1 MKTKNLLTA
10 AVALLMAGAAQAQTN
25 TWTSYSF
32 IEAQGGVQL
41 TSTNAPMDK
50 LITPTAALSF
60 GHYFTPVVGARL
72 HVNAWQS
79 KSGLASTGQYYKWK
93 YVTPDL
99 DLLVNLTN
107 LFGKGSDHALNVIL
121 LGGVGLN
128 YAWDND
134 ELKDL
139 NLPANTMPLAW
150 DKNRLSHNLRA
161 GLRLETNQAKPF
173 GVSLEVNAN
182 SLDDRFNSKTN
193 DADDWMFTAMLGLN
207 FRFGHKKAAPRYV
220 TKTIEV
226 IDTFEVDEPIT
237 IKVKEKQPKTK
248 TETKHM
254 KMNEAIFFKIRESD
268 ANAASGIDEA
278 IKKVAELMKCS
289 DDAMFTVT
297 GYADKGTGTAK
308 QNKKYAKQR
317 ADDVAKKLVEQYGL
331 DAKRLK
337 TDSKGDTVQP
347 FEENDK
353 NRCVIVTGEGTFRI
367 TTTEMVEVEVEKQS
381 TKKVQKTK
389 TREVQIKDEIKEYLF
404 LEVLTDDQH
413 LFSFCE
419 GGSEDIVVATLT

>member
-150 DKNRLSHNLRA
+150 DKNRLGRNLRA

-193 DADDWMFTAMLGLN
+193 DKDDWMFTAMLGLN

-226 IDTFEVDEPIT
+226 IDTFEIDEPIT

-297 GYADKGTGTAK
+297 GYADKGTGSAK
-308 QNKKYAKQR
+308 MNKKYAKQR

-389 TREVQIKDEIKEYLF
+389 TREVQIQEEIK
-404 LEVLTDDQH
+404 
-413 LFSFCE
+413 
-419 GGSEDIVVATLT
+419 

>member
-79 KSGLASTGQYYKWK
+79 KSGLAATEQSYKWK

-389 TREVQIKDEIKEYLF
+389 TREVQIKEEIK
-404 LEVLTDDQH
+404 
-413 LFSFCE
+413 
-419 GGSEDIVVATLT
+419 

>member
-32 IEAQGGVQL
+32 VEAQGGVQL

-79 KSGLASTGQYYKWK
+79 KSGLAATEQYYKWK

-150 DKNRLSHNLRA
+150 DKNRLGHNLRA

-347 FEENDK
+347 FEDNDK

-389 TREVQIKDEIKEYLF
+389 TREVQIQEEIK
-404 LEVLTDDQH
+404 
-413 LFSFCE
+413 
-419 GGSEDIVVATLT
+419 

>member
-134 ELKDL
+134 ELKAL

-297 GYADKGTGTAK
+297 GYADKGTGSAK
-308 QNKKYAKQR
+308 MNKKYAKQR

-389 TREVQIKDEIKEYLF
+389 TREVQIQEEIK
-404 LEVLTDDQH
+404 
-413 LFSFCE
+413 
-419 GGSEDIVVATLT
+419 

>member
-32 IEAQGGVQL
+32 VEAQGGVQM
-41 TSTNAPMDK
+41 TATDAPMDK

-134 ELKDL
+134 ELKAL

-193 DADDWMFTAMLGLN
+193 DKDDWMFTAMLGLN

-347 FEENDK
+347 FEDNDK

-389 TREVQIKDEIKEYLF
+389 TREVQIQEEIK
-404 LEVLTDDQH
+404 
-413 LFSFCE
+413 
-419 GGSEDIVVATLT
+419 

>member
-32 IEAQGGVQL
+32 VEAQGGVQL

-79 KSGLASTGQYYKWK
+79 KSGLAATEQYYKWK

-150 DKNRLSHNLRA
+150 DKNRLGHNLRA

-193 DADDWMFTAMLGLN
+193 DKDDWMFTAMLGLN

-297 GYADKGTGTAK
+297 GYADKGTGSAK
-308 QNKKYAKQR
+308 MNKKYAKQR

-389 TREVQIKDEIKEYLF
+389 TREVQIQEEIK
-404 LEVLTDDQH
+404 
-413 LFSFCE
+413 
-419 GGSEDIVVATLT
+419 

>member
-10 AVALLMAGAAQAQTN
+10 AVALLMVGAAQAQTN

-41 TSTNAPMDK
+41 TSTDAPMDK

-79 KSGLASTGQYYKWK
+79 KSGLTATDQYYKWK

-107 LFGKGSDHALNVIL
+107 LFSKGSDHALNVIL

-134 ELKDL
+134 ELKAL

-207 FRFGHKKAAPRYV
+207 FRLGQKKAAPKYI

-226 IDTFEVDEPIT
+226 VDTVWVDEPTT
-237 IKVKEKQPKTK
+237 IKVMEKQPKSK
-248 TETKHM
+248 TEMK
-254 KMNEAIFFKIRESD
+254 KMNMNETIFFNIRESD
-268 ANAASGIDEA
+268 ANVASGIDEA

-297 GYADKGTGTAK
+297 GYADKGTGSAK
-308 QNKKYAKQR
+308 MNKKYAKQR

-389 TREVQIKDEIKEYLF
+389 TREVQIQEEIK
-404 LEVLTDDQH
+404 
-413 LFSFCE
+413 
-419 GGSEDIVVATLT
+419 

>member
-41 TSTNAPMDK
+41 TSTDAPMDK

-79 KSGLASTGQYYKWK
+79 KSGLTATDQYYKWK

-134 ELKDL
+134 ELKAL

-193 DADDWMFTAMLGLN
+193 DKDDWMFTAMLGLN

-347 FEENDK
+347 FEDNDK

-389 TREVQIKDEIKEYLF
+389 TREVQIQEEIK
-404 LEVLTDDQH
+404 
-413 LFSFCE
+413 
-419 GGSEDIVVATLT
+419 